1 MPLTAE
7 AEKQLAATYEQL
19 KKVRESK
26 TISLKPCPSM
36 RDTIVGLGGE
46 PEPFNL
52 RYYQCQGIYHLMLM
66 RRMVLGDGTGL
77 GKTIEAIGAFCYL
90 WMKETDSRVVIVTPK
105 TALRQ
110 WEGEIYRFTKG
121 VRVYVVEGS
130 LESRERIYRAWA
142 KHPPNAST
150 KPVLLVNYH
159 ILIRDWNQGAR
170 IIRPEKGKKGKPTVI
185 PGMLQVIMEQAG
197 TLLTIYDECQAFKN
211 TATKTWQVCSQL
223 SGKSKRVYGLT
234 ATLLK
239 NNLMEGYSIY
249 KVICPWVFT
258 TKTAF
263 LDSYC
268 VTKMQPVAGGR
279 KIPVVVGYRN
289 LQHFRQVIDPYFL
302 GRPKHAVSSELP
314 TLVTKEVTCELS
326 AAEDVMYGQALL
338 GILSLG
344 DGDVRDYSEHAALVS
359 LNYCQQVVNS
369 LSMLKYKEGDE
380 IFTDILNE
388 EVHRVSMGAKESALV
403 ELLTEELEGEKVIVY
418 TKFESL
424 VDRLRKLLAK
434 EKVKSVRITG
444 KENQTKR
451 KEAQTAFQDLTS
463 DTKVVFITDAGSE
476 AINLQAASAIIFYD
490 SPWSWGNYV
499 QTLGRPVRIGSIHAN
514 VLVYHLIAER
524 PREGAKER
532 KTIDHHVLTLLRSK
546 KRIVD
551 AVLGEAAVGALT
563 FEKENRSAAKELVK
577 RLKENGG

>member
-7 AEKQLAATYEQL
+7 AQKQLEATYEQL

-26 TISLKPCPSM
+26 TVSLKPCPFM
-36 RDTIVGLGGE
+36 RDTIKGLSGD

-77 GKTIEAIGAFCYL
+77 GKTIEAIGAISYL
-90 WMKETDSRVVIVTPK
+90 WMKETDNKVIVVTPK

-110 WEGEIYRFTKG
+110 WEGEIYRFAKG
-121 VRVYVVEGS
+121 VKVYVVEGP
-130 LESRERIYRAWA
+130 LERREAVYQSWA
-142 KHPPNAST
+142 KHPANSST
-150 KPVLLVNYH
+150 KPILLVNYH
-159 ILIRDWNQGAR
+159 LLIRDWNQGAR
-170 IIRPEKGKKGKPTVI
+170 IIRPEKGKKGKPVVI
-185 PGMLQVIMEQAG
+185 PGMLQTIMGQAG

-223 SGKSKRVYGLT
+223 SGMSKRVYGLT

-249 KVICPWVFT
+249 RVICPWVFT

-302 GRPKHAVSSELP
+302 GRPKHAVSDELP
-314 TLVTKEVTCELS
+314 TLVTKEITCELS
-326 AAEDVMYGQALL
+326 PAEDVMYGQALT
-338 GILSLG
+338 GVLSLG
-344 DGDVRDYSEHAALVS
+344 DGDVKDYSEHAAFVS

-380 IFTDILNE
+380 IFTDILND
-388 EVHRVSMGAKESALV
+388 EVHQVAMGAKESALV
-403 ELLTEELEGEKVIVY
+403 ELLTEELEGDKVIVY

-434 EKVKSVRITG
+434 EKIKSVRITG
-444 KENQTKR
+444 KEGPAKR
-451 KEAQTAFQDLTS
+451 KEAQDAFQDLKS
-463 DTKVVFITDAGSE
+463 DAKVVFITDAGSE

-499 QTLGRPVRIGSIHAN
+499 QTLGRPVRIGSTHAN
-514 VLVYHLIAER
+514 VLVYHLVAER

-563 FEKENRSAAKELVK
+563 FEKQNRSAAKELVQ
-577 RLKENGG
+577 RLKESGG